1 MEISINLNVLF
12 DLTARMAK
20 TLTALAGRQPQP
32 AAPAVALPEP
42 AESDKPAPASDQP
55 APASDQPTPAPEP
68 VAPAPEPA
76 ASAPEPAPTPA
87 QAKELTAEDVR
98 DAIDRTRRRF
108 EGEDYAQNT
117 DTEEYKRY
125 HKALTAFFKQ
135 SAMVLAGVTKPSL
148 LPPDKI
154 ADFIADCEAITLDE
168 NGNLAL
174 PKAPF

>member
-20 TLTALAGRQPQP
+20 TLTALAGRPAQP
-32 AAPAVALPEP
+32 APTPTALPES
-42 AESDKPAPASDQP
+42 AESDKPAPASDK
-55 APASDQPTPAPEP
+55 PTPAPEP
-68 VAPAPEPA
+68 VAPAPEPV
-76 ASAPEPAPTPA
+76 APAHEPAAPAPA
-87 QAKELTAEDVR
+87 QTKELTAEDVR
-98 DAIDRTRRRF
+98 DAIHRTRLRF
-108 EGEDYAQNT
+108 EGDYVNNR
-117 DTEEYKRY
+117 DTEEYNRY
-125 HKALTAFFKQ
+125 HGALRDIFKQ

-168 NGNLAL
+168 NGNLTL

>member
-42 AESDKPAPASDQP
+42 AESDKPAPASDK
-55 APASDQPTPAPEP
+55 PTPAPEP
-68 VAPAPEPA
+68 A
-76 ASAPEPAPTPA
+76 PAPTPA
-87 QAKELTAEDVR
+87 KELTAQDVR
-98 DAIDRTRRRF
+98 DAIHRTRQRF

-168 NGNLAL
+168 NGNLTL

>member
-20 TLTALAGRQPQP
+20 TLTALAGRPAQP
-32 AAPAVALPEP
+32 APTVALPEP
-42 AESDKPAPASDQP
+42 AESDKPAPAGDK
-55 APASDQPTPAPEP
+55 PTPAPEP

-76 ASAPEPAPTPA
+76 PTPA
-87 QAKELTAEDVR
+87 PAQTKELTAEDVR
-98 DAIDRTRRRF
+98 DAIHRTRLRF
-108 EGEDYAQNT
+108 EGDYVNNR
-117 DTEEYKRY
+117 DTEEYNRY
-125 HKALTAFFKQ
+125 HGALRDIFKQ

-154 ADFIADCEAITLDE
+154 ADFMADCEAITLDE
-168 NGNLAL
+168 NGNLTL

>member
-42 AESDKPAPASDQP
+42 AESDKPAPASDK
-55 APASDQPTPAPEP
+55 PTPAPEP
-68 VAPAPEPA
+68 A
-76 ASAPEPAPTPA
+76 PAPTPA
-87 QAKELTAEDVR
+87 KELTAQDVR
-98 DAIDRTRRRF
+98 DAIHRTRQRF

-117 DTEEYKRY
+117 DSEAYKKY
-125 HKALTAFFKQ
+125 HRALNDIFKQ
-135 SAMVLAGVTKPSL
+135 SAMVLACVTKPSL

-168 NGNLAL
+168 NGNLTL

>member
-20 TLTALAGRQPQP
+20 TLTALAGRPAQP
-32 AAPAVALPEP
+32 APTVAHPEP
-42 AESDKPAPASDQP
+42 AESEKPAPASDK
-55 APASDQPTPAPEP
+55 PTPAPEP
-68 VAPAPEPA
+68 A
-76 ASAPEPAPTPA
+76 PAPTPA
-87 QAKELTAEDVR
+87 KELTAQDVR
-98 DAIDRTRRRF
+98 DAIHRTRQRF

-117 DTEEYKRY
+117 DSEAYKKY
-125 HKALTAFFKQ
+125 HRALNDIFKQ

-168 NGNLAL
+168 NGNLTL

>member
-32 AAPAVALPEP
+32 AAPAVALPDP
-42 AESDKPAPASDQP
+42 AESDKPAPASDK
-55 APASDQPTPAPEP
+55 PTPAPEP
-68 VAPAPEPA
+68 A
-76 ASAPEPAPTPA
+76 PAPTPA
-87 QAKELTAEDVR
+87 KELTAQDVR
-98 DAIDRTRRRF
+98 DAIHRTRQRF

-117 DTEEYKRY
+117 DSEAYKKY
-125 HKALTAFFKQ
+125 HRALNDIFKQ

-168 NGNLAL
+168 NGNLTL

>member
-42 AESDKPAPASDQP
+42 AESEKPA
-55 APASDQPTPAPEP
+55 PAPEP

-76 ASAPEPAPTPA
+76 APAPEPAPTPA

-125 HKALTAFFKQ
+125 HKALTALFKQ
-135 SAMVLAGVTKPSL
+135 SAMALAGVTKPSL

-168 NGNLAL
+168 NGNLIPA
-174 PKAPF
+174 KAPF

>member
-20 TLTALAGRQPQP
+20 TLTALAGRPAQP

-42 AESDKPAPASDQP
+42 AESDKPAPASDK
-55 APASDQPTPAPEP
+55 PTPAPEP
-68 VAPAPEPA
+68 A
-76 ASAPEPAPTPA
+76 PAPTPA
-87 QAKELTAEDVR
+87 KELTAQDVR
-98 DAIDRTRRRF
+98 DAIHRTRQRF

-117 DTEEYKRY
+117 DSEAYKKY
-125 HKALTAFFKQ
+125 HRALNDIFKQ

-154 ADFIADCEAITLDE
+154 ADFIADCEAINLDE
-168 NGNLAL
+168 NGNLTL

>member
-20 TLTALAGRQPQP
+20 TLTALAGRQAQP
-32 AAPAVALPEP
+32 APTPTELPES
-42 AESDKPAPASDQP
+42 AESDKPAPASDK
-55 APASDQPTPAPEP
+55 PTPAPEP
-68 VAPAPEPA
+68 A
-76 ASAPEPAPTPA
+76 PAPTPA
-87 QAKELTAEDVR
+87 KELTAQDVR
-98 DAIDRTRRRF
+98 DAIHRTRQRF

-117 DTEEYKRY
+117 DSEAYMKY
-125 HKALTAFFKQ
+125 HRALNDIFKQ

-168 NGNLAL
+168 NGNLTL

>member
-20 TLTALAGRQPQP
+20 TLTALAGRPAQP

-42 AESDKPAPASDQP
+42 AESDKPTPASEP
-55 APASDQPTPAPEP
+55 APTPAPEP
-68 VAPAPEPA
+68 
-76 ASAPEPAPTPA
+76 APEPAPAPTP
-87 QAKELTAEDVR
+87 AKELTAQDVR
-98 DAIDRTRRRF
+98 DAIHRTRQRF

-117 DTEEYKRY
+117 DSEAYKKY
-125 HKALTAFFKQ
+125 HRALNDIFKQ
-135 SAMVLAGVTKPSL
+135 SAMVLAGVQKPSL

-168 NGNLAL
+168 NGNLTL

>member
-32 AAPAVALPEP
+32 AAHAVALPEP
-42 AESDKPAPASDQP
+42 AESDKPAPASDK
-55 APASDQPTPAPEP
+55 PTP
-68 VAPAPEPA
+68 
-76 ASAPEPAPTPA
+76 APEPAPTPA
-87 QAKELTAEDVR
+87 QAKELTAQDVR
-98 DAIDRTRRRF
+98 DAIHRTRQRF

-117 DTEEYKRY
+117 DSEAYKKY
-125 HKALTAFFKQ
+125 HRALNDIFKQ

-168 NGNLAL
+168 NGNLTL

>member
-20 TLTALAGRQPQP
+20 TLTALAGRPAQP

-42 AESDKPAPASDQP
+42 AESDKPAPASDK
-55 APASDQPTPAPEP
+55 PTPAPEP
-68 VAPAPEPA
+68 A
-76 ASAPEPAPTPA
+76 PAPTPA
-87 QAKELTAEDVR
+87 KELTAQDVR
-98 DAIDRTRRRF
+98 DAIHRTRQRF

-117 DTEEYKRY
+117 DSEAYKKY
-125 HKALTAFFKQ
+125 HRALNDIFKQ

-154 ADFIADCEAITLDE
+154 ADFMADCEAITLDE
-168 NGNLAL
+168 NGNLTL

>member
-42 AESDKPAPASDQP
+42 AESDKPAPASDK
-55 APASDQPTPAPEP
+55 PTPAPEP
-68 VAPAPEPA
+68 VAPA
-76 ASAPEPAPTPA
+76 PA

-125 HKALTAFFKQ
+125 HKALTALFKQ

-154 ADFIADCEAITLDE
+154 ADFIADCEDINLDE
-168 NGNLAL
+168 NGNLIL

>member
-32 AAPAVALPEP
+32 AAPTVAHPEP
-42 AESDKPAPASDQP
+42 AESDKPAPASDK
-55 APASDQPTPAPEP
+55 PTPAPEP
-68 VAPAPEPA
+68 A
-76 ASAPEPAPTPA
+76 PAPTPA
-87 QAKELTAEDVR
+87 KELTAQDVR
-98 DAIDRTRRRF
+98 DAIHRTRQRF

-117 DTEEYKRY
+117 DSEAYKKY
-125 HKALTAFFKQ
+125 HRALNDIFKQ

-168 NGNLAL
+168 NGNLTL

>member
-42 AESDKPAPASDQP
+42 AESDKPAPASDK
-55 APASDQPTPAPEP
+55 PTPAPEP
-68 VAPAPEPA
+68 VAPAP
-76 ASAPEPAPTPA
+76 TP
-87 QAKELTAEDVR
+87 AKELTAQDVR
-98 DAIDRTRRRF
+98 DAIHRTRQRF

-117 DTEEYKRY
+117 DSEAYKKY
-125 HKALTAFFKQ
+125 HRALNDIFKQ

-168 NGNLAL
+168 NGNLTL

>member
-42 AESDKPAPASDQP
+42 AESEKPAPASDK
-55 APASDQPTPAPEP
+55 PTPAPEP
-68 VAPAPEPA
+68 A
-76 ASAPEPAPTPA
+76 PAPTPA
-87 QAKELTAEDVR
+87 KELTAQDVR
-98 DAIDRTRRRF
+98 DAIHRTRQRF

-117 DTEEYKRY
+117 DSEAYKKY
-125 HKALTAFFKQ
+125 HRALNDIFKQ

-168 NGNLAL
+168 NGNLTL

>member
-42 AESDKPAPASDQP
+42 AVSDKPAPASDK
-55 APASDQPTPAPEP
+55 PTPAPEP
-68 VAPAPEPA
+68 A
-76 ASAPEPAPTPA
+76 PAPTP
-87 QAKELTAEDVR
+87 AKELTAEDVR

-125 HKALTAFFKQ
+125 HKALTALFKQ

-154 ADFIADCEAITLDE
+154 ADFIADCEAINLDE
-168 NGNLAL
+168 NGNLIL

>member
-32 AAPAVALPEP
+32 AAPAMALPEP
-42 AESDKPAPASDQP
+42 AESDKPAPASDK
-55 APASDQPTPAPEP
+55 PTPAPEP
-68 VAPAPEPA
+68 A
-76 ASAPEPAPTPA
+76 PAPTPA
-87 QAKELTAEDVR
+87 KELTAQDVR
-98 DAIDRTRRRF
+98 DAIHRTRQRF

-117 DTEEYKRY
+117 DSEAYKKY
-125 HKALTAFFKQ
+125 HRALNDIFKQ

-168 NGNLAL
+168 NGNLTL

>member
-20 TLTALAGRQPQP
+20 TLTALAGRPAQP
-32 AAPAVALPEP
+32 AAPAGALPEP
-42 AESDKPAPASDQP
+42 AESDKPAPASDK
-55 APASDQPTPAPEP
+55 PTPAPEP
-68 VAPAPEPA
+68 A
-76 ASAPEPAPTPA
+76 PAPTPA
-87 QAKELTAEDVR
+87 KELTAQDVR
-98 DAIDRTRRRF
+98 DAIHRTRQRF

-117 DTEEYKRY
+117 DSEAYKKY
-125 HKALTAFFKQ
+125 HRALNDIFKQ

-154 ADFIADCEAITLDE
+154 ADFIADCEAINLDE
-168 NGNLAL
+168 NGNLTL

>member
-42 AESDKPAPASDQP
+42 AESDKPAPASDK
-55 APASDQPTPAPEP
+55 PTPAPEP
-68 VAPAPEPA
+68 A
-76 ASAPEPAPTPA
+76 PAPTPA
-87 QAKELTAEDVR
+87 KELTAQDVR
-98 DAIDRTRRRF
+98 DAIHRTRQRF

-117 DTEEYKRY
+117 DSEAYKKY
-125 HKALTAFFKQ
+125 HRALNDIFKQ

-168 NGNLAL
+168 NGNLIL

>member
-42 AESDKPAPASDQP
+42 AESDKPAPASDK
-55 APASDQPTPAPEP
+55 PTPAPEP
-68 VAPAPEPA
+68 A
-76 ASAPEPAPTPA
+76 PAPTPA
-87 QAKELTAEDVR
+87 KELTAQDVR
-98 DAIDRTRRRF
+98 DAIHRTRQRF

-117 DTEEYKRY
+117 DSEAYKKY
-125 HKALTAFFKQ
+125 HCALNDIFKQ

-168 NGNLAL
+168 NGNLTL

>member
-42 AESDKPAPASDQP
+42 AESDKPASASDK
-55 APASDQPTPAPEP
+55 PTPAPEP
-68 VAPAPEPA
+68 APAHEPAAPAPEPA
-76 ASAPEPAPTPA
+76 PAPTPA
-87 QAKELTAEDVR
+87 KELTAQDVR
-98 DAIDRTRRRF
+98 DAIHRTRQRF

-117 DTEEYKRY
+117 DSEAYKKY
-125 HKALTAFFKQ
+125 HRALNDIFKQ

-154 ADFIADCEAITLDE
+154 ADFMADCEAITLDE
-168 NGNLAL
+168 NGNLTL

>member
-20 TLTALAGRQPQP
+20 TLTALAGRPAQP

-42 AESDKPAPASDQP
+42 AESDKPAPASDK
-55 APASDQPTPAPEP
+55 PTPAPEP
-68 VAPAPEPA
+68 A
-76 ASAPEPAPTPA
+76 PAPTPA
-87 QAKELTAEDVR
+87 KELTAQDVR
-98 DAIDRTRRRF
+98 DAIHRTRQRF

-117 DTEEYKRY
+117 DSEAYKKY
-125 HKALTAFFKQ
+125 HRALNDIFKQ

-168 NGNLAL
+168 NGNLTL

>member
-42 AESDKPAPASDQP
+42 AESDKPAPAHEP
-55 APASDQPTPAPEP
+55 A
-68 VAPAPEPA
+68 APAPEPA
-76 ASAPEPAPTPA
+76 PAPTPA
-87 QAKELTAEDVR
+87 KELTAQDVR
-98 DAIDRTRRRF
+98 DAIHRTRQRF

-117 DTEEYKRY
+117 DSEAYKKY
-125 HKALTAFFKQ
+125 HRALNDIFKQ

-168 NGNLAL
+168 NGNLTL

>member
-42 AESDKPAPASDQP
+42 AESDKPAPASDK
-55 APASDQPTPAPEP
+55 PTPAPEP
-68 VAPAPEPA
+68 A
-76 ASAPEPAPTPA
+76 PAPTPA
-87 QAKELTAEDVR
+87 KELTAQDVR
-98 DAIDRTRRRF
+98 DAIHRTRQRF

-117 DTEEYKRY
+117 DSEAYKKY
-125 HKALTAFFKQ
+125 HRALNDIFKQ

-168 NGNLAL
+168 NGTLTL

>member
-42 AESDKPAPASDQP
+42 AESDKPAPASEKP
-55 APASDQPTPAPEP
+55 APAPEP

-76 ASAPEPAPTPA
+76 PAPTPA
-87 QAKELTAEDVR
+87 KELTAQDVR
-98 DAIDRTRRRF
+98 DAIHRTRQRF

-117 DTEEYKRY
+117 DSEAYKKY
-125 HKALTAFFKQ
+125 HRALNDIFKQ

-168 NGNLAL
+168 NGNLIL

>member
-42 AESDKPAPASDQP
+42 AESDKPAPASDK
-55 APASDQPTPAPEP
+55 PTP
-68 VAPAPEPA
+68 
-76 ASAPEPAPTPA
+76 APEPAPTPA
-87 QAKELTAEDVR
+87 SAPTPAKELTAQDVR
-98 DAIDRTRRRF
+98 DAIHRTRQRF

-117 DTEEYKRY
+117 DSEAYKKY
-125 HKALTAFFKQ
+125 HRALKDIFKQ

-168 NGNLAL
+168 NGNLTL

>member
-20 TLTALAGRQPQP
+20 TLTALAGRPAQP
-32 AAPAVALPEP
+32 APTVALPEP
-42 AESDKPAPASDQP
+42 AESDK
-55 APASDQPTPAPEP
+55 PTPAPEP

-76 ASAPEPAPTPA
+76 PAPTPA
-87 QAKELTAEDVR
+87 KELTAQDVR
-98 DAIDRTRRRF
+98 DAIHRTRQRF

-117 DTEEYKRY
+117 DSEAYKKY
-125 HKALTAFFKQ
+125 HRALNDIFKQ

-168 NGNLAL
+168 NGNLTL

>member
-20 TLTALAGRQPQP
+20 TLTALAGRAAQP
-32 AAPAVALPEP
+32 APTVAHPEP
-42 AESDKPAPASDQP
+42 AESDKPAPASDK
-55 APASDQPTPAPEP
+55 PTP
-68 VAPAPEPA
+68 
-76 ASAPEPAPTPA
+76 APEPAPTPA
-87 QAKELTAEDVR
+87 SAPTPAKELTAQDVR
-98 DAIDRTRRRF
+98 DAIHRTRQRF

-117 DTEEYKRY
+117 DSEAYKKY
-125 HKALTAFFKQ
+125 HRALNDIFKQ

-168 NGNLAL
+168 NGNLTL

>member
-42 AESDKPAPASDQP
+42 AESDKPAPA
-55 APASDQPTPAPEP
+55 PEP

-76 ASAPEPAPTPA
+76 VSDKPAPAPEPAPTPA

-125 HKALTAFFKQ
+125 HKALTALFKQ

-154 ADFIADCEAITLDE
+154 ADFIADCEDINLDE
-168 NGNLAL
+168 NGNLTL

>member
-42 AESDKPAPASDQP
+42 AESDKPAPASDK
-55 APASDQPTPAPEP
+55 PTPAPEP
-68 VAPAPEPA
+68 VAPAP
-76 ASAPEPAPTPA
+76 TP
-87 QAKELTAEDVR
+87 AKELTAEDVR

-117 DTEEYKRY
+117 DSEAYKKY
-125 HKALTAFFKQ
+125 HRALNDIFKQ

-168 NGNLAL
+168 NGNLTL

>member
-42 AESDKPAPASDQP
+42 AESDKPAPA
-55 APASDQPTPAPEP
+55 PEP

-76 ASAPEPAPTPA
+76 APAPEPAPTPA

-125 HKALTAFFKQ
+125 HKALTALFKQ

-154 ADFIADCEAITLDE
+154 ADFIADCDGITMDE
-168 NGNLAL
+168 NGDLIPA
-174 PKAPF
+174 KAPF

>member
-20 TLTALAGRQPQP
+20 TLTALAGRPAQP
-32 AAPAVALPEP
+32 APTVALPEP
-42 AESDKPAPASDQP
+42 AESDKPAPAHEP
-55 APASDQPTPAPEP
+55 A
-68 VAPAPEPA
+68 APAPEPA
-76 ASAPEPAPTPA
+76 PAPTPA
-87 QAKELTAEDVR
+87 KELTAQDVR
-98 DAIDRTRRRF
+98 DAIHRTRQRF

-117 DTEEYKRY
+117 DSEAYKKY
-125 HKALTAFFKQ
+125 HRALNDIFKQ

-168 NGNLAL
+168 NGNLTL

>member
-20 TLTALAGRQPQP
+20 TLTALAGRPAQP
-32 AAPAVALPEP
+32 APTVAHPEP
-42 AESDKPAPASDQP
+42 AESDKPAPASDK
-55 APASDQPTPAPEP
+55 PTPAPEP
-68 VAPAPEPA
+68 AAP
-76 ASAPEPAPTPA
+76 APEPAPTPA
-87 QAKELTAEDVR
+87 QAKELTAQDVR
-98 DAIDRTRRRF
+98 DAIHRTRQRF

-117 DTEEYKRY
+117 DSEAYKKY
-125 HKALTAFFKQ
+125 HRALNDIFKQ

-154 ADFIADCEAITLDE
+154 ADFIADCEAINLDE
-168 NGNLAL
+168 NGNLTL